1 EQNEKKLSPF
11 ASTKELSEQA
21 QGLLNLHALMSEDEQ
36 VNGSIIIES
45 DLLIEDEEVND
56 SILVDVDLLS
66 ENEDDTDTLHPSLM
80 TELTVVTDLS
90 DEQLEVQEE
99 SKVVQPDIKVSTEH
113 DEQQMLVSQFQ
124 QLSEQVLSL
133 LNDLDE
139 ENIKQLS

>member
-1 EQNEKKLSPF
+1 
-11 ASTKELSEQA
+11 
-21 QGLLNLHALMSEDEQ
+21 
-36 VNGSIIIES
+36 
-45 DLLIEDEEVND
+45 
-56 SILVDVDLLS
+56 
-66 ENEDDTDTLHPSLM
+66 SLM

-124 QLSEQVLSL
+124 QLSEQALSL

-139 ENIKQLS
+139 ENIKQLSPKLLQQLRQWTQLGKAGASSDYTKLVDEQLSEKDGEIWKQLLASFQKRDNLALSGAYRHEAEVTTEDVSRWLQQ